1 MLAAGCLLSGG
12 AGYRIAL
19 SWGADHQSGID
30 RTQVAALAQ
39 GALFTDVFETTVSR
53 SLAGAPIFLAGL
65 RLHPGRDRHSRVS
78 PNGTLLWRV
87 STTGSNDI
95 PDTAL
100 TAYKNAAASLA
111 RTDPSCQLPW
121 TLLAGIG
128 RVESDHGRYGG
139 SQLATDGVA
148 RPPIIGLALDGHDGV
163 RAIPDSDNGKWDHDS
178 TWDHAVGP
186 MQFLPSTWRAV
197 ARDGNGDG
205 VEDPNNIFD
214 AALGTAAYLCSGSGS
229 VLTPTGMAAAI
240 LRYNHSDYY
249 VALVMAFERGYRSG
263 VFSIPSPPPPPGSD
277 QAAAKPVKPDK
288 PIKHPVRHPA
298 THPSSHPT
306 SHPTSHPSTGPIIG
320 PTTGPTQ
327 PPTNTPAPP
336 TPTPTA
342 LPAVPAPSP
351 NSLGAATP
359 S

>member
-1 MLAAGCLLSGG
+1 MLVVACLLSGF
-12 AGYRIAL
+12 AGYRVAL
-19 SWGADHQSGID
+19 SWGPDRQSGID
-30 RTQVAALAQ
+30 HTTQAVVVPQ
-39 GALFTDVFETTVSR
+39 GVLSTDVFETTVDHSIAR
-53 SLAGAPIFLAGL
+53 GAPIFLAGV

-95 PDTAL
+95 PEVAL
-100 TAYKNAAASLA
+100 TAYKDAAAALA

-139 SQLATDGVA
+139 SQLGTDGVA
-148 RPPIIGLALDGHDGV
+148 RPPIIGLALDGHAGV
-163 RAIPDSDNGKWDHDS
+163 RAIPDSDNGRWDHDS

-186 MQFLPSTWRAV
+186 MQFLPSTWREV

-240 LRYNHSDYY
+240 LGYNHSDYY
-249 VALVMAFERGYRSG
+249 VALVMAFEKGYRSG
-263 VFSIPSPPPPPGSD
+263 VFSIPLPPPPPGSG
-277 QAAAKPVKPDK
+277 QATKKPIKPVK
-288 PIKHPVRHPA
+288 HHVRHPA
-298 THPSSHPT
+298 AHPTSPPT
-306 SHPTSHPSTGPIIG
+306 SHPAAGPV
-320 PTTGPTQ
+320 TVPTQ
-327 PPTNTPAPP
+327 APSDTPPPP
-336 TPTPTA
+336 TPTPTS
-342 LPAVPAPSP
+342 VPAPTP
-351 NSLGAATP
+351 TSLGAATP
-359 S
+359 QWSTS